1 MKLKPFFLAA
11 VSIGTFAAA
20 SHAAGPSV
28 GDEQPELR
36 CRRLQRAVQSVI
48 AAKGFDSAQTG
59 KRIRPARKPR
69 RVMRELVG
77 YSGRQ
82 SSVGRGCMR
91 CITRQVKRRVPLSE
105 QTACGMHDPC
115 VEGGALDS
123 SMGACVES
131 ICASDPKCCGKE
143 WHDGCVEKV
152 TSVCG
157 DPCEPCSHGVC
168 DAGAALQ
175 PSCGSCV
182 AAVCDV
188 DPFCCDTLWSAE
200 CAAKVPSICNLSC
213 APPPPS
219 TTTSTTSTTVLK
231 PIVTTSTTL
240 DDEELSTTT
249 TSTSTTTSTLAPAA
263 NDDCIDVVEFED
275 DPAGTISSRALTS
288 SGRPVVVRAT
298 NPKLGAN
305 VNAALVFDSTCD
317 GGAHCA
323 GGDTDLG
330 APNADF
336 GGPGIGAG
344 GRMTEPFA
352 NSVSLGSILI
362 VGEDLRDTDGD
373 GIIDDPDD
381 QAGVV
386 VMQEFDFSAFAP
398 TTVHALTVM
407 DVEDVER
414 PAKIEAF
421 DATGA
426 SLGSFPIPATGDN
439 GVATVD
445 LGGVSGV
452 WTLIVTLRGS
462 SAIAGLALGC
472 GDGGGT
478 TTTTTTSSTSTTTTT
493 TLPVGES
500 LSCPVTFT
508 LANATSTYALQ
519 FEVDH
524 TNALGGFPSSPC
536 TVIPEGFSD
545 FNTEGATLEIGWAD
559 STGSGFN
566 GSATFANCTFIST
579 GGQPSGEDFK
589 VSVLDCSGPN
599 PPEPCDPAPI
609 VQAQVGTCTSTA
621 AVCGNDVREQG
632 EQCDDGNVV
641 DGDGCSA
648 TCSIEGGPT
657 TTSTSSTTTSTTTTT
672 APTTSST
679 TTTTLAPTTTTTTTS
694 STTTTTSTTTTIAQ
708 SFGFD
713 CTLTV
718 RVTSSE
724 LLGSLKYSIDYAS
737 VPGGFVGSGLGASC
751 TNLVTGASKS
761 FFDDESARV
770 LRESLISVSG
780 FRGPLDVATC
790 IFETNDDKLAAS
802 AFGLTVQEGTTPPP
816 DIQLLNPTVAI
827 SSVSCSVKPG
837 SSGVTE
843 RYAPPTWPQEPVG
856 RVF

>member
-1 MKLKPFFLAA
+1 MKLKLFFLAA
-11 VSIGTFAAA
+11 VSIVAFAATSPAA
-20 SHAAGPSV
+20 SPSAA
-28 GDEQPELR
+28 DEQPELR

-48 AAKGFDSAQTG
+48 AAKGFESAKTG
-59 KRIRPARKPR
+59 EQVRPARKPR
-69 RVMRELVG
+69 SVMRELVG
-77 YSGRQ
+77 FSGRQ

-91 CITRQVKRRVPLSE
+91 CITQQVKRRVPLSE
-105 QTACGMHDPC
+105 QTACGLHDPC
-115 VEGGALDS
+115 VTGDPLDV
-123 SMGACVES
+123 SMGACIES
-131 ICASDPKCCGKE
+131 ICASDASCCRKN
-143 WHDGCVEKV
+143 WHDGCVAKV
-152 TSVCG
+152 ATVCG
-157 DPCEPCSHGVC
+157 DPCEACSHDVC
-168 DAGAALQ
+168 EAGAILQ
-175 PSCGSCV
+175 PTCGSCA

-213 APPPPS
+213 TPPS
-219 TTTSTTSTTVLK
+219 TTTSTTSTTVLL
-231 PIVTTSTTL
+231 PIGTTSTTL
-240 DDEELSTTT
+240 DDEAISITT
-249 TSTSTTTSTLAPAA
+249 TSTTTSTLVPVA
-263 NDDCIDVVEFED
+263 NDDCLDVVEFED

-288 SGRPVVVRAT
+288 SGRPVVIRAT

-317 GGAHCA
+317 GVGRCA
-323 GGDTDLG
+323 GGDSDLG

-344 GRMTEPFA
+344 GRKNQPYA
-352 NSVSLGSILI
+352 NTAALGNILI

-398 TTVHALTVM
+398 ATVHALTVV
-407 DVEDVER
+407 DVENAER

-421 DATGA
+421 DAAGA
-426 SLGSFPIPATGDN
+426 SIGSFPIPATGDN
-439 GVATVD
+439 GVATID
-445 LGGVSGV
+445 LGGVSDV
-452 WTLIVTLRGS
+452 WKLIVTLRGS
-462 SAIAGLALGC
+462 SAIAEIALGC

-478 TTTTTTSSTSTTTTT
+478 TTTTTTTTSSTSSTTTT
-493 TLPVGES
+493 TLPLGES

-508 LANATSTYALQ
+508 LGNATTAFALQ

-524 TNALGGFPSSPC
+524 ANALGGFPDSPC
-536 TVIPEGFSD
+536 TVSPEGFAD

-559 STGSGFN
+559 STGSGFS
-566 GSATFANCTFIST
+566 GPGTFANCTFIST

-589 VSVLDCSGPN
+589 VAILDCSGPN
-599 PPEPCDPAPI
+599 PPEPCDPAPMI
-609 VQAQVGTCTSTA
+609 HAQVESCTSIA

-632 EQCDDGNVV
+632 EGCDDGNVA

-648 TCSIEGGPT
+648 TCSTEGGPT

-672 APTTSST
+672 VPTTSST
-679 TTTTLAPTTTTTTTS
+679 TTTTLAPTTTTTTS
-694 STTTTTSTTTTIAQ
+694 STTTTTLAQ

-737 VPGGFVGSGLGASC
+737 VSGNFLGSGLGASC
-751 TNLVTGASKS
+751 TNLVTSASKS
-761 FFDDESARV
+761 FFDDENARI
-770 LRESLISVSG
+770 LRESLISVGG

-816 DIQLLNPTVAI
+816 DIQLLNPTVTI
-827 SSVSCSVKPG
+827 SSVACATKPG

-856 RVF
+856 KVF